1 MPGSDEE
8 EKMLGRYRIVR
19 TIGQGSYGKVKL
31 GQNIETGEEVAVK
44 KLLKEELRKRGG
56 NERLKREVRMLK
68 LINHPNV
75 VKLVDVADTVSSIFL
90 IMEHAAGGELFD
102 YIIARKVTERDARRL
117 FRQLLSAITYCHTNF
132 IVHRDLKP
140 ENLLLDNQKNLKIIG
155 LIFIYLF

>member
-1 MPGSDEE
+1 
-8 EKMLGRYRIVR
+8 
-19 TIGQGSYGKVKL
+19 
-31 GQNIETGEEVAVK
+31 
-44 KLLKEELRKRGG
+44 
-56 NERLKREVRMLK
+56 MLK